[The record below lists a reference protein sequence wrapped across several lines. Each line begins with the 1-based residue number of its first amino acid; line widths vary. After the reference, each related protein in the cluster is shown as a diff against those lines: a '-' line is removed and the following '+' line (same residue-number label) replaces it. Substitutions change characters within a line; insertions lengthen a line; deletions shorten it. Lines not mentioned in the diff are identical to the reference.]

1 MTPRTWAAAL
11 ACLLLLPA
19 ARAASFDCAK
29 ASTPVEQAICRSPV
43 LGSLDDENAKLYS
56 RRLQG
61 AGSEREAVI
70 AMQRQ
75 WLREDRNKCK
85 DDACVALSIW
95 QQSGMLRTSIE
106 RGGAKTTDIPEV
118 ATTAQELD
126 KLLAGGAKL
135 ASSAPVAAVA
145 PAKDSAPAAPP
156 PKAGASAA
164 VPQQPSDMTPVG
176 PRLTEPQA
184 QAIFNTR
191 LGRCAAAFGVQ
202 KAYDRAEQLM
212 AGSSDRRLTRGT
224 YVALLQ
230 QSLKEP
236 SVAKENYMDAC
247 RAIGIVNG
255 FDGNEVRFE
264 FYLTAYEAAT
274 PAARPEALRQVAAEL
289 SRRSQEMEEREAQLA
304 RDLDPAPKLQAA
316 YLAVSGTCAQ
326 VWRPQITLALKS
338 MGDLRRNAAIVN
350 PRAHLDPNN
359 SSELAVRQVGDTVL
373 NAMKRERCIS

>member
-1 MTPRTWAAAL
+1 MTLRTCSAAL

-29 ASTPVEQAICRSPV
+29 ASTPVEQAICRSTV
-43 LGSLDDENAKLYS
+43 LGALDDENARLYA

-61 AGSEREAVI
+61 AGSERESV
-70 AMQRQ
+70 MTVQRQ
-75 WLREDRNKCK
+75 WLREDRNKCR
-85 DDACVALSIW
+85 DDACIALSIW

-126 KLLAGGAKL
+126 KLLGGGTKPAP
-135 ASSAPVAAVA
+135 SAPVAAAA
-145 PAKDSAPAAPP
+145 PAKDSTPAAPA

-164 VPQQPSDMTPVG
+164 VLQLPLDMTPDG

-184 QAIFNTR
+184 RAIFNTR

-212 AGSSDRRLTRGT
+212 AGSSDTRLTRGT

-230 QSLKEP
+230 QSLKDP
-236 SVAKENYMDAC
+236 AAAKESYMDAC
-247 RAIGIVNG
+247 RAIGVVNG
-255 FDGNEVRFE
+255 FAGNEVRFE
-264 FYLTAYEAAT
+264 FFLTAYEAAN
-274 PAARPEALRQVAAEL
+274 PSARPEAQRQVAVDL
-289 SRRSQEMEEREAQLA
+289 SRQSQEMQAREAQLA

-326 VWRPQITLALKS
+326 VWRSQITRALK
-338 MGDLRRNAAIVN
+338 DIDNLRRNAAIVN

-359 SSELAVRQVGDTVL
+359 SSEMTVRQVGDTVL
-373 NAMKRERCIS
+373 NAMKRERCIP